1 MVKYCMNE
9 PNNEVENERLDLGVD
24 EDPRNKFEKLL
35 KHPRLNSKPKKTEF
49 RSNRERLLR
58 G

>member
-35 KHPRLNSKPKKTEF
+35 RLVFSQDYH
-49 RSNRERLLR
+49 
-58 G
+58 

>member
-1 MVKYCMNE
+1 MNE
-9 PNNEVENERLDLGVD
+9 PNNEAENERLDLGVD

-35 KHPRLNSKPKKTEF
+35 KQPRQTSKPKKTEF